1 MSYES
6 PSNNYEQSEDIDD
19 IIPDAKERV
28 KAGLENDE
36 HITDTM
42 IEAYFDRC
50 ITTDTDHFIMRGTA
64 PSGDIVERHIL
75 KTEMLPGSAHAESSG
90 SIETEVVIADF
101 IKRTLRSGVDIDT
114 LVNKD
119 LSYRPEQEAE

>member
-1 MSYES
+1 MSHES
-6 PSNNYEQSEDIDD
+6 PSNNYERNEDIDD

-50 ITTDTDHFIMRGTA
+50 VTTDTEYFIMRGTA
-64 PSGDIVERHIL
+64 PSGDIVEQRIL
-75 KTEMLPGSAHAESSG
+75 KKETLPGSKEAESSG

-119 LSYRPEQEAE
+119 LSYRPEQAAE